1 MMKKGLIAAMLL
13 IVVGGLV
20 ACGGDQGQ
28 SNKRS
33 VVVGSKDFTEAYL
46 IGEMYALVLEEAGVP
61 VDRKLNLGT
70 TAIAHE
76 ALLKGGAQD
85 GIDLYPEYTG
95 TGLQAVLEQPPNPDP
110 QQTYN
115 LIKDGYKE
123 KWGLVWLDMSPMNDT
138 QAIVTTQEVSGAKGI
153 KSLAD
158 LCAKA
163 GELIIVARPEFS
175 SRTDALPALQKV
187 YGGCDFKEIKSVQS
201 GDLLYRAL
209 LDKQADAAQADS
221 TAGEIKGNNLV
232 LLEDPKGY
240 GGPYNIAPAARQDV
254 LDMYPQIATALNN
267 LAPRITTEEIST
279 LNWEVAGKQR
289 EYEDV
294 AREWLQ
300 KQGLLK

>member
-1 MMKKGLIAAMLL
+1 MTLLSHVFVYIGFQPPEENEMIRKRLIAAAMLL
-13 IVVGGLV
+13 ILAGGLA
-20 ACGGDQGQ
+20 ACGDQGQ
-28 SNKRS
+28 SSKRN

-61 VDRKLNLGT
+61 VERKLNVGT
-70 TAIAHE
+70 SAIGHE

-95 TGLQAVLEQPPNPDP
+95 TGLQAVLEQPTNPDP
-110 QQTYN
+110 QETYR
-115 LIKDGYKE
+115 LVKEGYKE

-138 QAIVTTQEVSGAKGI
+138 QAIVTTQEIAESKGI
-153 KSLAD
+153 RSLTD

-163 GELIIVARPEFS
+163 GELTIVARPEFG
-175 SRTDALPALQKV
+175 SRADALPALQKI
-187 YGGCDFKEIKSVQS
+187 YGGCEFKEVKSVQS
-201 GDLLYRAL
+201 GDLLYRAR

-254 LDMYPQIATALNN
+254 LDMYPQIATALNG
-267 LAPRITTEEIST
+267 LAPKITTEEISV
-279 LNWEVAGKQR
+279 LNW
-289 EYEDV
+289 
-294 AREWLQ
+294 
-300 KQGLLK
+300 

>member
-1 MMKKGLIAAMLL
+1 MTAALL
-13 IVVGGLV
+13 LVVAGGLA
-20 ACGGDQGQ
+20 ACGGEQGQ
-28 SNKRS
+28 GNKRT

-95 TGLQAVLEQPPNPDP
+95 TGLQAVLEQPANPDP
-110 QQTYN
+110 QQTYS
-115 LIKDGYKE
+115 LIKDGYKA
-123 KWGLVWLDMSPMNDT
+123 KWNLAWLDMSPMNDT
-138 QAIVTTQEVSGAKGI
+138 QAIVTTQEVSESKGI

-163 GELIIVARPEFS
+163 GEMTIVARPEFS
-175 SRTDALPALQKV
+175 SRADALPALQKI
-187 YGGCDFKEIKSVQS
+187 YGGCEFKEIKAVQS

-209 LDKQADAAQADS
+209 LDKQADVAQADS

-240 GGPYNIAPAARQDV
+240 GGPYNIAPVALQDV
-254 LDMYPQIATALNN
+254 LDLYPQIATALNN
-267 LAPRITTEEIST
+267 LAPKVTTEEIST

>member
-1 MMKKGLIAAMLL
+1 MIRKSLVTAAMLL
-13 IVVGGLV
+13 TLAGGLV
-20 ACGGDQGQ
+20 ACGGEQAD
-28 SNKRS
+28 KRK

-46 IGEMYALVLEEAGVP
+46 IGEMYALVLEQAGVP

-76 ALLKGGAQD
+76 ALLKGGAQA

-110 QQTYN
+110 QQTYK
-115 LIKDGYKE
+115 LVKDGYKA
-123 KWGLVWLDMSPMNDT
+123 KWGIVWLDMSPMNDT
-138 QAIVTTQEVSGAKGI
+138 QAIVTTQEVSESRGI

-163 GELIIVARPEFS
+163 DELTIVARPEFG
-175 SRTDALPALQKV
+175 SRADALPALQNT
-187 YGGCDFKEIKSVQS
+187 YGGCEFKEIKAVQS

-240 GGPYNIAPAARQDV
+240 GGPYNIAPVARQDV
-254 LDMYPQIATALNN
+254 LDLYPQIAATLNN
-267 LAPRITTEEIST
+267 LAPKITTEEISS